1 MVRTKTPGR
10 LSSRSSDFHAKS
22 ELNRSAERSLGGAGT
37 LAFLVLQGLLAG
49 ETVVGFE
56 DRRSIPLNDFDY
68 NDHIFSFTNVGLKRP
83 SVPEPATLLLLGGGV
98 AGFIARRRRSNE
110 R

>member
-10 LSSRSSDFHAKS
+10 LSSRSSDFHATS
-22 ELNRSAERSLGGAGT
+22 ELNRSAGRSLGGAGA

-56 DRRSIPLNDFDY
+56 DRQTLDSLERFRLQRPHLLVHQRGTEAS
-68 NDHIFSFTNVGLKRP
+68 VGARASDAP
-83 SVPEPATLLLLGGGV
+83 PAW
-98 AGFIARRRRSNE
+98 RRCRRI
-110 R
+110 